1 MQIWSTSGALC
12 AGGVRRCNALRGRAR
27 ILGLTNFPPSSSVH
41 FICLR
46 TSIILS
52 RWFLRPLI
60 VKILQLPIV
69 YPLTA
74 HFHAQSTS
82 ITPLRYAA
90 ALELSADALSLA
102 PSPRCP
108 PNSHTTCEIAPL
120 RDAFPMA
127 GERYAF
133 RLSPSPLSLLRIPC
147 QPGVRHSAAVA
158 FVVCRLSFGR
168 THHLR

>member
-108 PNSHTTCEIAPL
+108 PNSHTTCEIPPL

-127 GERYAF
+127 GERVRVSSVSVPSVTAPAYRANSMSDTPPPW
-133 RLSPSPLSLLRIPC
+133 RLSLV
-147 QPGVRHSAAVA
+147 VRPVPTHS
-158 FVVCRLSFGR
+158 R
-168 THHLR
+168 